1 MERTFRFCMILTLQL
16 ALAGGAYAQCNVL
29 PGETATVTTPVTC
42 GQMNIAGTL
51 IVESTGSVTGGDGS
65 TLNGADATITV
76 NGGAFTIN
84 GRFNVGQGS
93 DGYINLNGGTFT
105 VTGTWKYPDD
115 AGGVH
120 RMWINNGVVHSGD
133 IELRGDRDAII
144 YVGGGSL
151 RLNYV
156 GTGGVGDYYD
166 PTWWLSAGWLQPA
179 ENYDE
184 ILIQDLGSYTEI
196 TGVSLYPKLQFET
209 PSSEALEAVS
219 PAVLAVTISEAPT
232 EQVTVSYS
240 VVGGT
245 ATQGDDFTLSGSTLT
260 FESGQTTPEYIS
272 INIMDDEL
280 DEDDETIVL
289 ALSNPVGG
297 DAMLGATSQHTYT
310 IIDPRPAV
318 QFAAAASGGLE
329 SVTAVSI
336 PVELSAPVSGTVTTD
351 YAVTGGTATRNVDYT
366 LADGTVQFEPF
377 DTTENI
383 DVTFHDDIVTEEAE
397 TIRITLSNVVGPDV
411 RLGSRAQ
418 HTYTIAD
425 DDAGLRWDGL
435 TWFYSDNPDRL
446 FVNGDGD
453 LEWNPEKEGQ
463 FITRLPDKPLSQTG
477 DVVEISYY
485 WLTDGAHSC
494 PDCFGCDPYCLDDD
508 ITCIAGTSDMR
519 VGLFE
524 ADGEWITSDGFAV
537 SGNSIFAGYKGYAW
551 RFGPN
556 MIAEPVRLEE
566 DCQGYTEVHKTGNF
580 QKKIVS
586 LDNLMYSNDGLE
598 DYIPGF
604 ELPPGEWS
612 LFTVRLERLSSS
624 DVESSITL
632 NDRPYIWT
640 DRSSSGQP
648 QKIDVLAVH
657 MRNGRP
663 YSRLVLGRLC
673 QPPPG
678 DATDDCVVNLADL
691 KVLTEHWPM
700 DRCRDGAICGD
711 FDGDS
716 RTNYRDYCILALH
729 WLEVDE

>member
-1 MERTFRFCMILTLQL
+1 MQRTFRFCMILTLQL
-16 ALAGGAYAQCNVL
+16 ALAGGVYAQCNVL
-29 PGETATVTTPVTC
+29 PGETATVTTPVSC

-51 IVESTGSVTGGDGS
+51 IIESTGSITGGDES
-65 TLNGADATITV
+65 TLNGSGATITV

-115 AGGVH
+115 PGGVH

-144 YVGGGSL
+144 YIGGGSL
-151 RLNYV
+151 RLDSV
-156 GTGGVGDYYD
+156 GTGGAGDYYD
-166 PTWWLSAGWLQPA
+166 PTWWLSQGWLQPA
-179 ENYDE
+179 ENYDQ

-272 INIMDDEL
+272 INIIDDEL

-318 QFAAAASGGLE
+318 QFAAPASGGLE
-329 SVTAVSI
+329 SVTPVSI

-366 LADGTVQFEPF
+366 LTDGTVQFESF

-383 DVTFHDDIVTEEAE
+383 DITVHDDIVTEEAE

-411 RLGSRAQ
+411 RLASPSQ

-453 LEWNPEKEGQ
+453 LEWNPEKGGQ
-463 FITRLPDKPLSQTG
+463 FITRLPDEPLSQTG

-494 PDCFGCDPYCLDDD
+494 PDCFACPDGCYDDD

-524 ADGEWITSDGFAV
+524 ADGEWITSDGFDTSSSV
-537 SGNSIFAGYKGYAW
+537 FVGYKGYQF

-556 MIAEPVRLEE
+556 MLAGPTRWV
-566 DCQGYTEVHKTGNF
+566 DCTGEVHKTG
-580 QKKIVS
+580 QVKKKDVS
-586 LDNLMYSNDGLE
+586 LSDLLSKNDHPKLR
-598 DYIPGF
+598 DLPGF
-604 ELPPGEWS
+604 ELPPGEWT
-612 LFTVRLERLSSS
+612 LFTMRLERLSSS
-624 DVESSITL
+624 DVDVSMTF
-632 NDRPYIWT
+632 NDQTYGET
-640 DRSSSGQP
+640 DDSSSGQP

-700 DRCRDGAICGD
+700 ERCRDGAICGD
-711 FDGDS
+711 LDGDS
-716 RTNYRDYCILALH
+716 RTNYRDYCILASH

>member
-1 MERTFRFCMILTLQL
+1 MQRTFVFWAVLTLPL
-16 ALAGGAYAQCNVL
+16 ALAGGAHAQCNVL
-29 PGETATVTTPVTC
+29 PGETATVTTPVSC

-51 IVESTGSVTGGDGS
+51 IIESTGSITGGDES
-65 TLNGADATITV
+65 TLNGSGATITV

-115 AGGVH
+115 PGGVH

-133 IELRGDRDAII
+133 IELRGDRNAII
-144 YVGGGSL
+144 YIGGGLL
-151 RLNYV
+151 RLDYV

-184 ILIQDLGSYTEI
+184 ILIEDQGSYTQI
-196 TGVSLYPKLQFET
+196 TAVSLYPKLQFET
-209 PSSEALEAVS
+209 ASSGALETVS
-219 PAVLAVTISEAPT
+219 PAVLAVTISQPPS

-260 FESGQTTPEYIS
+260 FESGQTTPEYVS
-272 INIMDDEL
+272 INIIDDEL

-297 DAMLGATSQHTYT
+297 DAVLGATSQHTYM

-329 SVTAVSI
+329 SATAVSI
-336 PVELSAPVSGTVTTD
+336 PVELSAPVSGTVTAD

-366 LADGTVQFEPF
+366 LADGTVQFDPF

-383 DVTFHDDIVTEEAE
+383 DITVHDDIVTEEAE

-411 RLGSRAQ
+411 RLGSPTQ

-435 TWFYSDNPDRL
+435 TWYYSDDPDRL

-453 LEWNPEKEGQ
+453 LEWDPEKGGQ
-463 FITRLPDKPLSQTG
+463 FITRLPDKPLSQPG

-494 PDCFGCDPYCLDDD
+494 PDCFDCELYCHDDD

-537 SGNSIFAGYKGYAW
+537 SGSSIFAGYKGYAW

-556 MIAEPVRLEE
+556 MIAGPTRWV
-566 DCQGYTEVHKTGNF
+566 DCTGEVHKTGNF
-580 QKKIVS
+580 QKKPADLS
-586 LDNLMYSNDGLE
+586 NLMYTNDGLE

-612 LFTVRLERLSSS
+612 LLTVRLERLSAS
-624 DVESSITL
+624 DVVSSITL
-632 NDRPYIWT
+632 NDRTYTWT
-640 DRSSSGQP
+640 DDSSSDQP
-648 QKIDVLAVH
+648 AKIDVMAVH

-678 DATDDCVVNLADL
+678 DATDDCAVNLADL
-691 KVLTEHWPM
+691 KVLTEHWPL
-700 DRCRDGAICGD
+700 DRCRDGALCGD

-716 RTNYRDYCILALH
+716 RTNYRDYCTLASH
-729 WLEVDE
+729 WHEVDQ